1 MINFIL
7 VFFFSIKIL
16 IIFLITPSYAYLD
29 PGTGGILLQILVAIA
44 AYIGFYYR
52 KTVKFFKNIF
62 SRIKKN
68 KVK

>member
-7 VFFFSIKIL
+7 IFLFSIKLL
-16 IIFLITPSYAYLD
+16 IIMITPSYAYLD

-44 AYIGFYYR
+44 AYIGFYYK

-62 SRIKKN
+62 SKIKKN
-68 KVK
+68 KDK